1 MNGRFLQI
9 FRLALPSIMSNI
21 TVPLLGL
28 CDVMIVGHIGDAHY
42 IAAISV
48 GTMIFNVIYWVF
60 GFLRMGTGGMTSQ
73 ALGRR
78 DLAEDMRLLLRALSI
93 GFGIGLLFVI
103 LQRPIIGMGLW
114 AMRPSADIIELCK
127 RYCLIVI
134 WGAPAV
140 LSLYGFTGWYVGMQ
154 NTRFP
159 MLVSILQ
166 NVINVIVSLSLV
178 FGAHLDIEGVAF
190 GTLTAQWCGFIIACS
205 FWLFNYR
212 RLWKHLK
219 DTAGG
224 WKGDW
229 YAWGKFFSVNRDIFI
244 RTLFL
249 VGVSL
254 SFTAIGS
261 RMGAVILAANT
272 LLMEFYTIFSYFTDG
287 FAYAGEALGGKYY
300 GARNRV
306 SFEGLVRSFLR
317 LGAIIMILFTIL
329 YALAGKP
336 FLSLLTS
343 DGDVISA
350 AGPYFIWAVA
360 IPFCGVAAFLLD
372 GIFVG
377 IMNTKGLLSSSITAA
392 LCFFV
397 VYFLFRKTLGNHALW
412 LAFDAFLFVRGAV
425 EAFIYFRWKS
435 KGLSFR

>member
-1 MNGRFLQI
+1 M
-9 FRLALPSIMSNI
+9 
-21 TVPLLGL
+21 GL
-28 CDVMIVGHIGDAHY
+28 CDVAIVGHIGDAHY

-48 GTMIFNVIYWVF
+48 GTMIFNVLYWVF

-93 GFGIGLLFVI
+93 GFGMGVLFVL
-103 LQRPIIGMGLW
+103 LQKPVIDIGLW
-114 AMRPSADIIELCK
+114 AMGPSEGISRLCE
-127 RYCLIVI
+127 RYCFIVI

-159 MLVSILQ
+159 MFVSIFQ
-166 NVINVIVSLSLV
+166 NVINVIASLSLV

-190 GTLTAQWCGFIIACS
+190 GTLIAQWSGFLVAVS
-205 FWLFNYR
+205 FWLINYR

-224 WKGDW
+224 WRGTLQ
-229 YAWGKFFSVNRDIFI
+229 AWGEFFKVNRDIFI
-244 RTLFL
+244 RTVFI
-249 VGVSL
+249 VAVSL

-261 RMGAVILAANT
+261 RQGAVILAVNT
-272 LLMEFYTIFSYFTDG
+272 LLMEFFTIFSYFTDG

-300 GARNRV
+300 GAKNV
-306 SFEGLVRSFLR
+306 KAFKDLVKSFFQ
-317 LGAIIMILFTIL
+317 LGFVIMLLFTLI
-329 YALAGKP
+329 YAIAGKP

-343 DGDVISA
+343 DRNVIEGTA
-350 AGPYFIWAVA
+350 PYFYWAVA
-360 IPFCGVAAFLLD
+360 IPFAGIAAFLLD

-377 IMNTKGLLSSSITAA
+377 TMNTKGLLISSVIAA
-392 LCFFV
+392 ICFFA
-397 VYFLFRKTLGNHALW
+397 VYFLFRNVLGNHALW
-412 LAFDAFLFVRGAV
+412 LAFDTYLLVRGVV
-425 EAFIYFRWKS
+425 EAGIFWRLKV
-435 KGLSFR
+435 KD